1 MNRIFWNGFADSII
15 VLFRESLENCTKEI
29 VQPTFPF
36 LTVEIPDD
44 FYTIT
49 VITTFTSQKCLS
61 QDRSVG

>member
-1 MNRIFWNGFADSII
+1 MNRIFWNGLADSII
-15 VLFRESLENCTKEI
+15 VLFSESLENCTKEI

-49 VITTFTSQKCLS
+49 VITFTSQNCLS
-61 QDRSVG
+61 QDLSVG